1 MIDSVLL
8 SMSISIKDMDENA
21 FRNLKAEAVRQGM
34 KINDAATEAFRLW
47 VTLKRQG
54 KVRDQERMLTATKDI
69 DALRNTGEA
78 GWSGAE
84 EVRRW
89 RDERKR

>member
-21 FRNLKAEAVRQGM
+21 FRNLKAEAVRRGI
-34 KINDAATEAFRLW
+34 KISDAATEAFRLW
-47 VTLKRQG
+47 VALKRQD
-54 KVRDQERMLTATKDI
+54 KFRDQDRMQSAAKDI
-69 DALRNTGEA
+69 DALRTGGES
-78 GWSGAE
+78 GWSGAA